1 MAVNITK
8 DALILREELRTL
20 SNQKARREKV
30 YLEATA
36 DDNLA
41 LNPGFVNDSI
51 WNLSTGWVISGGT
64 ANATSASSSNCAQP
78 FDYKIGQA
86 YTLTFTLSNRSAGKV
101 QPRLGGSATVQG
113 TSRNS
118 NGTYSNTLTAIS
130 GNSNFAFRGQ
140 DSFTGSID
148 NVIFSEGNHHQRHP
162 IPAGLKVSRVFI
174 DGKLAR
180 EGIAYD
186 YVIKTDG
193 INTWLK
199 TTVEPTASTE
209 IAVIGEQE

>member
-8 DALILREELRTL
+8 DALILREGLTPL
-20 SNQKARREKV
+20 SNQKTERKKV
-30 YLEATA
+30 YLEAA
-36 DDNLA
+36 AENLA
-41 LNPGFVNDSI
+41 LNPGFDNTGI
-51 WNLSTGWVISGGT
+51 WSLAAGWVISGGT
-64 ANATSASSSNCAQP
+64 ANATTASSKNCAQT
-78 FDYKIGQA
+78 FDFIVGQA
-86 YTLTFTLSNRSAGKV
+86 YTITFTLSNRSSGKV
-101 QPRLGGSATVQG
+101 QPRLGGSGTAQG

-118 NGTYSNTLTAIS
+118 DGTYTETLTAIS
-130 GNSNFAFRGQ
+130 GNTNFAFRGQ

-162 IPAGLKVSRVFI
+162 IPVGLKVSRVFI

-180 EGIAYD
+180 EGVAYD

>member
-8 DALILREELRTL
+8 DALILREDLTPL
-20 SNQKARREKV
+20 SNQKTERKKV
-30 YLEATA
+30 YLEAA
-36 DDNLA
+36 AENLA
-41 LNPGFVNDSI
+41 LNPGFDNTGI
-51 WNLSTGWVISGGT
+51 WTLAEGWVISGGT
-64 ANATSASSSNCAQP
+64 ANATTASSRNCTQT
-78 FDYKIGQA
+78 FDIIVGQA
-86 YTLTFTLSNRSAGKV
+86 YTITFTLSNRSSGKV
-101 QPRLGGSATVQG
+101 QPRLGGSGTVQG

-118 NGTYSNTLTAIS
+118 DGTYTETLTAIS
-130 GNSNFAFRGQ
+130 GNTTFTFRAQ
-140 DSFTGSID
+140 DNFTGSID

-162 IPAGLKVSRVFI
+162 IPVGLKVSRVFI

-180 EGIAYD
+180 EGVAYD

>member
-51 WNLSTGWVISGGT
+51 WNFGAVWVISGGT
-64 ANATSASSSNCAQP
+64 ANATSASSRNCAQP

-113 TSRNS
+113 TSALCLR
-118 NGTYSNTLTAIS
+118 
-130 GNSNFAFRGQ
+130 R
-140 DSFTGSID
+140 
-148 NVIFSEGNHHQRHP
+148 E
-162 IPAGLKVSRVFI
+162 VS
-174 DGKLAR
+174 
-180 EGIAYD
+180 
-186 YVIKTDG
+186 
-193 INTWLK
+193 
-199 TTVEPTASTE
+199 
-209 IAVIGEQE
+209 

>member
-1 MAVNITK
+1 MVGFC
-8 DALILREELRTL
+8 ALMIDLSEDDIEFIDTLKLR
-20 SNQKARREKV
+20 
-30 YLEATA
+30 
-36 DDNLA
+36 
-41 LNPGFVNDSI
+41 
-51 WNLSTGWVISGGT
+51 SGDG
-64 ANATSASSSNCAQP
+64 C
-78 FDYKIGQA
+78 F
-86 YTLTFTLSNRSAGKV
+86 
-101 QPRLGGSATVQG
+101 
-113 TSRNS
+113 
-118 NGTYSNTLTAIS
+118 
-130 GNSNFAFRGQ
+130 
-140 DSFTGSID
+140 SID

-180 EGIAYD
+180 EGSAYD